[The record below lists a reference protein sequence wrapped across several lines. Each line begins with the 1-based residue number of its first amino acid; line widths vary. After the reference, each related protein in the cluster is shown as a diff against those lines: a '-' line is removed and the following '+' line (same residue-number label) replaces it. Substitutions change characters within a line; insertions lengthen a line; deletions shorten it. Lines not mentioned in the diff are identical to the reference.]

1 VAILTNPYFYPN
13 TLVEYMIEKR
23 NLAKAKLKRKKFI
36 WPRDLLPPESVLGW
50 FVGSLLH
57 SLGKINRV
65 KK

>member
-1 VAILTNPYFYPN
+1 
-13 TLVEYMIEKR
+13 MIEKR
-23 NLAKAKLKRKKFI
+23 NLVKAKLKRKKFI